1 LFDLLTEDL
10 IGRGTSE
17 TILGFEYREYFFFRK
32 EVILFRFD
40 PLLGPCLK
48 RGEAK

>member
-1 LFDLLTEDL
+1 MFDLLTEDL
-10 IGRGTSE
+10 IGRTISE

-40 PLLGPCLK
+40 PLLGSCLT
-48 RGEAK
+48 RGETR